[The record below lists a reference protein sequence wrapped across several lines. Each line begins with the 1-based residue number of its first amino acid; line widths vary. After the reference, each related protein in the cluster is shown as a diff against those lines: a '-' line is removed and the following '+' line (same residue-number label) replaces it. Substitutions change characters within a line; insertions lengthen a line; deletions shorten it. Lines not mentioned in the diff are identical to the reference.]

1 MSWAGLLATNKC
13 SSWRDVSI
21 FVKKNTSKTK
31 TRKKSYWTLKKCV
44 RIQEMIVRI
53 IKTLR
58 KRELNN
64 ASACLLQCPA
74 MKHTLVKTNNIKLWL
89 EIICNYSNAN
99 EMK

>member
-1 MSWAGLLATNKC
+1 MSEPDCWQLVSVHREEMYRFL
-13 SSWRDVSI
+13 WR
-21 FVKKNTSKTK
+21 KTHQEP
-31 TRKKSYWTLKKCV
+31 RQEKSYWTLKKCV
-44 RIQEMIVRI
+44 RIQEMKVRI

-74 MKHTLVKTNNIKLWL
+74 MRHTLVKTNNIKLWL
-89 EIICNYSNAN
+89 EIICNYNAN